1 MPDALAARSSARA
14 ITTSALL
21 AALLAVSAVLTVPI
35 GAVPLTLQTLVL
47 VLIALTQRPSRAA
60 LTVGAY
66 LAVGLVG
73 LPVFSGMRGGFGV
86 LLGPTGGYLIG
97 FLAGACAGAWV
108 RERLERSVTSALVID
123 ACAAATVIAL
133 VYAFGWLQLALVT
146 SMGAVPALLAGVVP
160 FVVPDALKAAGA
172 IALAPV
178 VRRAMRA
185 GAPTTGAS
193 A

>member
-1 MPDALAARSSARA
+1 VSDIATAHSSARET
-14 ITTSALL
+14 TTSALL
-21 AALLAVSAVLTVPI
+21 AALLAVSAVLAVPI

-47 VLIALTQRPSRAA
+47 VLIALTQRPARAA

-86 LLGPTGGYLIG
+86 LVGPTGGYLLG
-97 FLAGACAGAWV
+97 FLAGACAGAWL
-108 RERLERSVTSALVID
+108 RERLETTVAPGLIADS
-123 ACAAATVIAL
+123 AAAITVIVV

-146 SMGAVPALLAGVVP
+146 SMGALPALLAGVVP
-160 FVVPDALKAAGA
+160 FLVPDALKAVGA

-178 VRRAMRA
+178 VRAAMGA
-185 GAPTTGAS
+185 GAPAAGTS

>member
-1 MPDALAARSSARA
+1 MPNAPLAERSAARDV
-14 ITTSALL
+14 TTSALL
-21 AALLAVSAVLTVPI
+21 AALLAASAVITVPL

-47 VLIALTQRPSRAA
+47 VLIALTQRPARAA

-108 RERLERSVTSALVID
+108 RARLAARGASRVAVD
-123 ACAAATVIAL
+123 AAAAAVVIAI
-133 VYAFGWLQLALVT
+133 VYALGWLQLAVVT
-146 SMGAVPALLAGVVP
+146 SMGALPALLAGVAP
-160 FVVPDALKAAGA
+160 FVVPDAAKAAGA
-172 IALAPV
+172 IALAPA
-178 VRRAMRA
+178 VRRAMRPR
-185 GAPTTGAS
+185 G
-193 A
+193 

>member
-1 MPDALAARSSARA
+1 MPNMPFAERYAARD

-21 AALLAVSAVLTVPI
+21 AALLAASAVITVPL

-47 VLIALTQRPSRAA
+47 VLIALTQRPARAA

-73 LPVFSGMRGGFGV
+73 LPVFSGMRGGLGV

-97 FLAGACAGAWV
+97 FLVGAVAGAWV
-108 RERLERSVTSALVID
+108 RERLEATAASQVVVD
-123 ACAAATVIAL
+123 AVAAATLVAI
-133 VYAFGWLQLALVT
+133 VYALGWLQLTLVT

-160 FVVPDALKAAGA
+160 FVVPDALKAVGA
-172 IALAPV
+172 MALAPI
-178 VRRAMRA
+178 VRRASGVR
-185 GAPTTGAS
+185 
-193 A
+193 